1 MFTLGAAGLVAAYVV
16 LAVLL
21 LSINLYSRWRWPV
34 KAVATLLVTAFYV
47 VTYQSIPPLLG
58 WPASQELPE
67 RFNLVAAY
75 VEEPDKATGDDGA
88 IYLWVTNLDEGFEN
102 VRPRAYSVPFSSE
115 LHQEVAEAS
124 GKLRKGIPQLGETK
138 DAKLGPNGRP
148 LDTSQQGQASVSVEF
163 FDLPDPLF
171 PEK

>member
-1 MFTLGAAGLVAAYVV
+1 MFTLGAAGLVAAYVI

-21 LSINLYSRWRWPV
+21 LSINLYSKWRWPV
-34 KAVATLLVTAFYV
+34 KAVATVVVTGFYV

-58 WPASQELPE
+58 WPASQRLPD
-67 RFNLVAAY
+67 RFNLVAVY
-75 VEEPDKATGDDGA
+75 VEEPDKASGDEGA
-88 IYLWVTNLDEGFEN
+88 IYLWVTDLEQGFED
-102 VRPRAYSVPFSSE
+102 VKPRAYAVPFSAE
-115 LHQEVAEAS
+115 LHQQVADAS

-148 LDTSQQGQASVSVEF
+148 LDTSQQGQASVSVDF